1 MTELTLRISDESL
14 VPMLRKL
21 INSIDGVEI
30 ERHRK
35 RNGIEMSLDD
45 KKNGRVYRAKD
56 GKDLIKQCLND

>member
-1 MTELTLRISDESL
+1 MTELTLKISDESL
-14 VPMLRKL
+14 IPMLRKL

-30 ERHRK
+30 ERRRK
-35 RNGIEMSLDD
+35 RNSIEMSLDD